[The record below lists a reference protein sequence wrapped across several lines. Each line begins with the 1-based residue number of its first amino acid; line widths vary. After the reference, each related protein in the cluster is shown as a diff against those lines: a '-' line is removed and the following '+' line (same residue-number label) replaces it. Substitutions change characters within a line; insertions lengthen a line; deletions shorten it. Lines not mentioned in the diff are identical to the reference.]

1 MHELVEVD
9 RHLPD
14 HVDEIG
20 PDTHKAAG
28 YLWGDVIALASPLL
42 RAIEDRRRAGLSPNH
57 SQFFLLQGFVL
68 S

>member
-28 YLWGDVIALASPLL
+28 YLWGDVHRYYARWRIAV
-42 RAIEDRRRAGLSPNH
+42 GLGYHRIIRNS
-57 SQFFLLQGFVL
+57 SCFKEFVL